1 METIKLTN
9 DKVMEVATVL
19 DALNVL
25 NFDEKMYSD
34 EKTSRTYWQKFVYA
48 ISRNTDSFGIVIKA
62 IKKVLDPSKEY
73 IEYDKKR
80 FELAQKYADLDK
92 DGKPVI
98 NGNSYIV
105 RQNRDKFDREIDVL
119 LKEYK
124 TPIDNQNKLKD
135 NMPQFLET
143 EEEIS
148 CYKIKS
154 EWVPLTLNAQQLR
167 ALLPLIDGE
176 INQ

>member
-9 DKVMEVATVL
+9 EKVMEIATVL
-19 DALNVL
+19 DALNIL

-34 EKTSRTYWQKFVYA
+34 EKISRTYWQKFAYA
-48 ISRNTDSFGIVIKA
+48 ISRNTDMFGSVIKA

-98 NGNSYIV
+98 NSNSYVV
-105 RQNRDKFDREIDVL
+105 RINRDKFDKEIEIL
-119 LKEYK
+119 TKEYK
-124 TPIDNQNKLKD
+124 TAIDNQKKLSD

-143 EEEIS
+143 EEEVS
-148 CYKIKS
+148 YYKIKS

-176 INQ
+176 INK

>member
-9 DKVMEVATVL
+9 EKVMEIATVL
-19 DALNVL
+19 DVLNVL

-73 IEYDKKR
+73 IEYDRKR
-80 FELAQKYADLDK
+80 YELAQKYADLDK

-124 TPIDNQNKLKD
+124 TAIDNQNKLKD

>member
-9 DKVMEVATVL
+9 EKVMGIVTIL

-25 NFDEKMYSD
+25 EFDEKMYAD
-34 EKTSRTYWQKFVYA
+34 EKTSRSYWQKFAYA
-48 ISRNTDSFGIVIKA
+48 ISRNTDAFSSSIKS

-92 DGKPVI
+92 DGKPII
-98 NGNSYIV
+98 NGNSYVV
-105 RQNRDKFDREIDVL
+105 RQNRDKFDREIEIL
-119 LKEYK
+119 TKEFK
-124 TPIDNQNKLKD
+124 TAIDNQKKLSD

-143 EEEIS
+143 EEEVS

-176 INQ
+176 FNK